1 MFDNQSFGHFG
12 APETLSH
19 GYGAEATS
27 PNGQHVA
34 FGSEPVSE
42 PPPYIRNGKPLPNLK
57 GGATDQMVQDSKG
70 ILGLVSEIQ
79 RRMQLQDKVGI
90 HSSPNGVL
98 TTSEIKAYQ
107 ASNGLTQDGIIGP
120 QTYTKLGFKP
130 PFGSSSRP
138 SSSGS
143 SAPSPDLPAIG
154 GKPWYKSTWFL
165 STVTVLALGG
175 VTYVFLSGK
184 EEQDG

>member
-19 GYGAEATS
+19 GYGSESTQ

-57 GGATDQMVQDSKG
+57 GGATDLMVQDDRG

-79 RRMQLQDKVGI
+79 RRMGVV
-90 HSSPNGVL
+90 SPSGVI

-107 ASNGLTQDGIIGP
+107 KSNGLSDDGIIGP

-143 SAPSPDLPAIG
+143 SAPSSNLPAIG

-165 STVTVLALGG
+165 TTITVLALGG
-175 VTYVFLSGK
+175 GAYLLLPK
-184 EEQDG
+184 EE

>member
-19 GYGAEATS
+19 GYGSESTH

-42 PPPYIRNGKPLPNLK
+42 PAPYIRNGKPLPNLK
-57 GGATDQMVQDSKG
+57 GGATDQMVQDSRG

-79 RRMQLQDKVGI
+79 RRMGVV
-90 HSSPNGVL
+90 SPSGVI

-107 ASNGLTQDGIIGP
+107 ASSGLSDDGIIGP

-130 PFGSSSRP
+130 PFGSRSTSASTTLDISSE
-138 SSSGS
+138 
-143 SAPSPDLPAIG
+143 SATAPAIG

-165 STVTVLALGG
+165 ATVTVLALGG
-175 VTYVFLSGK
+175 GAYLLLPK
-184 EEQDG
+184 EE

>member
-12 APETLSH
+12 APETLSQ
-19 GYGAEATS
+19 GYGSESTH
-27 PNGQHVA
+27 PNGQHIA

-42 PPPYIRNGKPLPNLK
+42 PAPYIRNGKPLPNLK
-57 GGATDQMVQDSKG
+57 GGATDLMVQDDRG

-79 RRMQLQDKVGI
+79 RRMGVVSPSGI
-90 HSSPNGVL
+90 I

-107 ASNGLTQDGIIGP
+107 VSNGLKDDGIIGP

-130 PFGSSSRP
+130 PFGASSRP
-138 SSSGS
+138 SPSGS
-143 SAPSPDLPAIG
+143 SAPSTDIAPIG

-165 STVTVLALGG
+165 GTVTIVALGTG
-175 VTYVFLSGK
+175 AYLLYPRG
-184 EEQDG
+184 E

>member
-1 MFDNQSFGHFG
+1 MRVNND
-12 APETLSH
+12 
-19 GYGAEATS
+19 
-27 PNGQHVA
+27 
-34 FGSEPVSE
+34 
-42 PPPYIRNGKPLPNLK
+42 RNI
-57 GGATDQMVQDSKG
+57 V
-70 ILGLVSEIQ
+70 GLVSEIQ
-79 RRMQLQDKVGI
+79 RRMGI
-90 HSSPNGVL
+90 AMPSGVI

-107 ASNGLTQDGIIGP
+107 ATKGLTQDGIIGP

-165 STVTVLALGG
+165 ATVTVLALGG
-175 VTYVFLSGK
+175 GAYLLLPK
-184 EEQDG
+184 ED

>member
-79 RRMQLQDKVGI
+79 KRMGVV
-90 HSSPNGVL
+90 SPTGVI

-107 ASNGLTQDGIIGP
+107 KSNGLNDDGIIGP
-120 QTYTKLGFKP
+120 KTYTKLGFKA
-130 PFGSSSRP
+130 PFGASSRP

-143 SAPSPDLPAIG
+143 TTPSTDIAPIG

-175 VTYVFLSGK
+175 GAYIYFSGK
-184 EEQDG
+184 E